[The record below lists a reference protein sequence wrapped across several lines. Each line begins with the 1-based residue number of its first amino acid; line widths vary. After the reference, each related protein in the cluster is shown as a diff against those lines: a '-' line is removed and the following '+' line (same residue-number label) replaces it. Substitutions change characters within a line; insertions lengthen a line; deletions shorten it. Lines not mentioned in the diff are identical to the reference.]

1 MRIFGVVSLLIA
13 LVVVGL
19 LAKKQLTGA
28 APSVAG
34 VPGAQPVASGA
45 SPQVQSQQMQ
55 AQVKA
60 AVDAA
65 MQQKRPEPDDK

>member
-1 MRIFGVVSLLIA
+1 MRIFGVLSLLIA

-28 APSVAG
+28 PPSVAG
-34 VPGAQPVASGA
+34 VPGAQLVPGA
-45 SPQVQSQQMQ
+45 YPQAQSQQMQ

-60 AVDAA
+60 AMDAA

>member
-1 MRIFGVVSLLIA
+1 
-13 LVVVGL
+13 VGL

-28 APSVAG
+28 QPSVAG
-34 VPGAQPVASGA
+34 VPRAQPVPSA

-60 AVDAA
+60 AMDAT

>member
-1 MRIFGVVSLLIA
+1 MRTFGVLSLLIA
-13 LVVVGL
+13 LVVVGM

-28 APSVAG
+28 PPNVAG
-34 VPGAQPVASGA
+34 VPGAQPVPGA

-60 AVDAA
+60 AMDAA